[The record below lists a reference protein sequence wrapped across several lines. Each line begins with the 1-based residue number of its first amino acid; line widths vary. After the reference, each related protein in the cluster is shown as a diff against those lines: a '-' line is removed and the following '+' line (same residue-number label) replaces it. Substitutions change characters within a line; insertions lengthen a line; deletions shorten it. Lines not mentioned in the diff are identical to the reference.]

1 MGPVALTE
9 WSEEINVLLV
19 RAERAV
25 VAVFTTNRVQQS
37 RASIAVM
44 LN

>member
-9 WSEEINVLLV
+9 WSEEIHLLLV

-25 VAVFTTNRVQQS
+25 VAVFITSRVQQR
-37 RASIAVM
+37 RANQLQSC
-44 LN
+44 